1 MATVSGLNTFSA
13 GTPAKASEVNTNFN
27 VIKTF
32 VEGLSTAANID
43 GGAITNSK
51 LGPSAVTSDKI
62 SNNTIVYDDLA
73 VALQRFLVPVGT
85 ISAYAGVS
93 APAGWLLCN
102 GNAFSSATYPSLYSV
117 LQNVAVTPNLIGKFP
132 MGKTGSGTGSTLL
145 GTGGT
150 VTPDETQLPS
160 HAHSAGTLAAVAVGN
175 HGHTGGTDYA
185 GEHNHTYTQTTVS
198 QRTVFNAADQI
209 DDVVLATAV
218 SNTSTVGTHFH
229 LIGQDG
235 AHGHTISG
243 ATATKGSGVEFY
255 QPFVAVNY
263 IIKHD

>member
-85 ISAYAGVS
+85 IVATAYDT
-93 APAGWLLCN
+93 APNGWLMCDGASTSGYTVLASLV
-102 GNAFSSATYPSLYSV
+102 GAT
-117 LQNVAVTPNLIGKFP
+117 TPNLRGKFP

-145 GTGGT
+145 GSGGSNT
-150 VTPDETQLPS
+150 IGETQLPS
-160 HAHSAGTLAAVAVGN
+160 HAHSAGTLAADAVGT
-175 HGHTGGTDYA
+175 HGHSGGTNYG

-209 DDVVLATAV
+209 DDVVLAAAA
-218 SNTSTVGTHFH
+218 SNTSTAADHFH
-229 LIGQDG
+229 VIGQDG

-243 ATATKGSGVEFY
+243 ATATKGSGVDYY
-255 QPFVAVNY
+255 QPFVSVNY
-263 IIKHD
+263 MIKHD